1 MKTTKETK
9 ITLCFRD
16 NEMKHIETIMT
27 KYFGRKIKNQKQL
40 NSDLGMFISIM
51 FSKGMYAVEED
62 KDYMEV
68 Q

>member
-9 ITLCFRD
+9 ITLSFREG
-16 NEMKHIETIMT
+16 EMKHIENMMT

-40 NSDLGMFISIM
+40 KSDLGMFLSIM
-51 FSKGMYAVEED
+51 FSKGMYAVEKD
-62 KDYMEV
+62 KDYIEV